1 MGATAT
7 GHVDTSV
14 SIYAISRDLIT
25 MRSAA
30 CNAAGPEPPPTDG
43 CAGILPDHYA
53 GR

>member
-25 MRSAA
+25 MLIGVAGAERRVQRRRAGAA
-30 CNAAGPEPPPTDG
+30 A
-43 CAGILPDHYA
+43 H
-53 GR
+53 